1 MDEPGIEI
9 DIAALFEAEP
19 LHGERFS
26 IYVPNKDRNG
36 TLERFHTDCP
46 YPA

>member
-19 LHGERFS
+19 VHGERFS
-26 IYVPNKDRNG
+26 IYVPNWRRCDG
-36 TLERFHTDCP
+36 HATG
-46 YPA
+46 